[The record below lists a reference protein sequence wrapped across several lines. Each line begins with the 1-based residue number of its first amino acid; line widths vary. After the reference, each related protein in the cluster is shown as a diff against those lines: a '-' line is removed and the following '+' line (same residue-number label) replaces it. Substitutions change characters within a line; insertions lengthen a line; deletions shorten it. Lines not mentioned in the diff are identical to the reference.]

1 MTFLCCAAETPFEY
15 EARLSKKQLIS
26 DPIPIWWHRRRIHNQ
41 SSSWSSGS
49 NYEEPGVLETSLFPD
64 SWSINYSGSEGGIQ
78 KAPDAALILEEAHTT
93 SSDES
98 SVFSTLSQNQR
109 SMRDAFGNCLKHPH
123 VQLARRR
130 HNTMHGKHTKPK
142 PKSRLSRMFFKQNT
156 SSSTTVNSSST
167 TAVNNTEEDKWD
179 ILRMTCPECEKE
191 HIEKSKARYQYKPG
205 KSAQAPDQQ
214 LNNTGNPPITHVP
227 FPATLTIIN
236 SHPHLAEGTVALRVR
251 TDPVP
256 TDETMHLSCAGAA
269 TSWEWRTPEGAFDFA
284 LPADSNG
291 KIIKQ
296 KVTTDESKGGE
307 YSSSNSQLATPTKSN
322 TTSYS
327 PYQIMERIIP
337 ISSIDHVSRGG
348 DAWDILRQSSG
359 LNDHGCR
366 CDVKI
371 HGFSD
376 RLLRFDVVNFDSM
389 RSAGIDD
396 DGGRLGHSFT
406 DFSRNDKGS
415 HAMIDPNSNNS
426 AQCGSQQHAHSY
438 TTDNVI
444 SKLNSIVLLQR
455 VARKTGLAYWMSSV
469 TRWTEEYCSLGAPRV
484 EDPSVCITPVKGG
497 ESISDQTGMF

>member
-1 MTFLCCAAETPFEY
+1 VET
-15 EARLSKKQLIS
+15 
-26 DPIPIWWHRRRIHNQ
+26 
-41 SSSWSSGS
+41 
-49 NYEEPGVLETSLFPD
+49 TSPFPD
-64 SWSINYSGSEGGIQ
+64 SWSINYSGSGAGIQ
-78 KAPDAALILEEAHTT
+78 KAPDATLLLEEAHTT

-109 SMRDAFGNCLKHPH
+109 SMRDAFGNCMKHPH

-142 PKSRLSRMFFKQNT
+142 PKSRFSRMFSKQNT
-156 SSSTTVNSSST
+156 NSSTAGNSSSNA
-167 TAVNNTEEDKWD
+167 AVTNIEEDKWD
-179 ILRMTCPECEKE
+179 ILCMTCPECEKE
-191 HIEKSKARYQYKPG
+191 HIEKSKSRYHYKPD

-236 SHPHLAEGTVALRVR
+236 SYPHLAEGTVALRVR

-256 TDETMHLSCAGAA
+256 TDKTMHLSCAGAA
-269 TSWEWRTPEGAFDFA
+269 TGWKWRTPEGAFDFV

-296 KVTTDESKGGE
+296 KATTDKSKGE
-307 YSSSNSQLATPTKSN
+307 QYSSSSSQLATPSQSN
-322 TTSYS
+322 TTSYY

-348 DAWDILRQSSG
+348 DAWDVLRQSTG

-389 RSAGIDD
+389 QSAGTDD
-396 DGGRLGHSFT
+396 NGGRLGRSFAGLG
-406 DFSRNDKGS
+406 FSRNEKGS
-415 HAMIDPNSNNS
+415 HVMIDPNNNNS
-426 AQCGSQQHAHSY
+426 AQCGSPQHVHSY

-455 VARKTGLAYWMSSV
+455 VARKTGVAYWMSSV

-484 EDPSVCITPVKGG
+484 EDPSVCNTLVKGG
-497 ESISDQTGMF
+497 KSISDQTEMF